1 MAKWFDETILIK
13 YWEDRCNKYELQ
25 DGRKIKSAKR
35 NPSFGKYPD
44 IGENYLS
51 DNTVVP
57 AEIEWSTTSFDNHG
71 HDIEELRKNNGFLIV
86 YNQNAGFPVEQV
98 QIEKEDFIEWFKDSA
113 ENLCIET
120 LQDIEHFSKKSKE
133 PQIFLFYIPGG
144 GIKNFKTTLE
154 QGVWGFP
161 EGKSKR
167 KRRGLEKIMQI
178 KKGDIL
184 IFVKEWNADH
194 PITGGRVSSEEFTG
208 SFKEIIGVAVTRGY
222 YKSNKEIWKDGIYP
236 YRVEF
241 RKEILFRGSEIP
253 CNVKDLG
260 KSLHEILRKL
270 SMNGSVEKIDSSLI
284 VKLMSLCTKI

>member
-44 IGENYLS
+44 ISENYLN

-98 QIEKEDFIEWFKDSA
+98 QIEKEDFIEWFKESA

-120 LQDIEHFSKKSKE
+120 LQDIEQFAKKSKE

-144 GIKNFKTTLE
+144 GVKNFEIALNN
-154 QGVWGFP
+154 GIWGFP
-161 EGKSKR
+161 DGKSKR

-184 IFVKEWNADH
+184 IFVKEWKPDH
-194 PITGGRVSSEEFTG
+194 PITGGRVKSEEFTG
-208 SFKEIIGVAVTRGY
+208 SFKEVIGVAVTRGY

-253 CNVKDLG
+253 CYEKDLG

-270 SMNGSVEKIDSSLI
+270 EINGSVEKIDSSLI
-284 VKLMSLCTKI
+284 LKLMSLCTKI